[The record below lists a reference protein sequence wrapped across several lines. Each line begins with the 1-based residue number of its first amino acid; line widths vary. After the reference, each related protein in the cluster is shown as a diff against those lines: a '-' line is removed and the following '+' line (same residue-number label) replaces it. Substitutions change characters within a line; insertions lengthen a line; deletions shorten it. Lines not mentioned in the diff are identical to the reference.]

1 MSSFLD
7 QLRRRNVIRVG
18 IAYLAIAWLILQV
31 AEMLLPVYGFTD
43 AAIRNVVTLL
53 AVGLPITLAL
63 SWAFEWTPSGIV
75 KDSGEEPAGTAS
87 QQGNKGFDRFIIV
100 VLVVAIGFFSVDKF
114 ILDPARDAR
123 DIEAATEQGRASA
136 LEAVMSDKSVAV
148 LPFSNRSTLED
159 DVYFV
164 DGIHDDIL
172 TQLARISALVV
183 TSRTSVEQFRDT
195 SETIQDIGAALG
207 VRAILNG
214 GVQRSGDR
222 VRINV
227 RLVDA
232 AKDSLLWGDTYVREL
247 TAANIFAVQAEIA
260 SAVAGALQAA
270 LLPEEE
276 TALQQTPTNS
286 IEAYDLYLLGRY
298 HWRKR
303 TKESIDLAKVHFEQA
318 IQQDPG
324 YVLALSGLAD
334 SYVLSRFFGNLTGEV
349 AHPLAQQAIDQAMAI
364 DDSVSEVWASL
375 GLLRRSQGNFAEAE
389 EAFLRAL
396 ELDDRN
402 VPALIW
408 YSAMLRLARRDE
420 EGMAALLRALE
431 LEPMSHIINER
442 LAHLY
447 DERGEFERAIH
458 HFNRADQLDERDAGG
473 FQMEIA
479 WSLFWNG
486 EFARAVE
493 ALRTRLAGD
502 PDDISSM
509 WGLVRAYLA
518 MGDIAEAR
526 TWNDRASAI
535 TVMYRGG
542 YTIPA
547 AQQDYASAIIYLE
560 ETLRLEAPRRE
571 LEFIHG
577 LFEMHFRSGDIEA
590 ARRYLA
596 EYVDDMG
603 GELEISPRN
612 QVPLQQ
618 LAAAAF
624 WMLHGDEAMSE
635 PETGRALVEE
645 IHGRLT
651 DMADM
656 GWHRPGMFISLAAA
670 DALLGNTPDAI
681 ARFNEAIDHGYR
693 NQRQSLANPA
703 FDAIR
708 NTPEFELALGRMQAE
723 IENERARLAT
733 INLPPYTPPT
743 QFEPIALPRAVMASY
758 VGWYSN
764 GNVMAQIFF
773 DDNNEFSYTYGPQP
787 AAPLLPI
794 SNDEFFTPVA
804 TDFTVQFFLG
814 EDETPTHL
822 LVKGAYGDMRMKHV
836 DAPPPRIE
844 LSPDVLACYEGT
856 YAFDRLTGLEGERT
870 ETDYWVAEIYADVD
884 GKVWIDYDNQP
895 VLEIAPYSQTEFQLV
910 GMEAAYR
917 FVVDPET
924 GQCNEFLRIK
934 DGAEIHFYRQVE
946 AP

>member
-18 IAYLAIAWLILQV
+18 IAYLAVAWLILQV

-53 AVGLPITLAL
+53 AVGLPVTLAL
-63 SWAFEWTPSGIV
+63 AWAFEWTPEGIV
-75 KDSGEEPAGTAS
+75 KDSGTELAGNDTR
-87 QQGNKGFDRFIIV
+87 QNNKRFDRFIIG
-100 VLVVAIGFFSVDKF
+100 VLIVAVGFFAVDKF
-114 ILDPARDAR
+114 VLDPARDAR

-136 LEAVMSDKSVAV
+136 LQDIMSDTSVAV
-148 LPFSNRSTLED
+148 LPFANRSTLDE

-183 TSRTSVEQFRDT
+183 TSRTSVEQFRGT
-195 SETIQDIGAALG
+195 TQTMKEIGEALG
-207 VRAILNG
+207 VRAILEG

-227 RLVDA
+227 QLIDA
-232 AKDSLLWGDTYVREL
+232 AKDEHLWADTYVREL

-260 SAVAGALQAA
+260 SSVAGALQAA

-276 TALQQTPTNS
+276 TALRQIPTNS

-303 TKESIDLAKVHFEQA
+303 TKESIDIARGHFEQA
-318 IQQDPG
+318 IKQDPN

-334 SYVLSRFFGNLTGEV
+334 SYIMLRFFGNLTGEV

-375 GLLRRSQGNFAEAE
+375 GLLRRAQGKNAEAE
-389 EAFLRAL
+389 AAFLRAL
-396 ELDDRN
+396 ELDDHN

-408 YSAMLRLARRDE
+408 YSALLKLTRRDE
-420 EGMAALLRALE
+420 EGLDTLLKALE

-458 HFNRADQLDERDAGG
+458 HFNRADQLDDRDMGG

-486 EFARAVE
+486 QLARAIE
-493 ALRTRLAGD
+493 ALRTRLVDD
-502 PDDISSM
+502 PVDVSSM

-518 MGDIAEAR
+518 MGDVTQAR
-526 TWNDRASAI
+526 IWNDRASAI
-535 TVMYRGG
+535 TVLYRGG

-547 AQQDYASAIIYLE
+547 AEQDYAGAIIYLE

-577 LFEMHFRSGDIEA
+577 LFEMHYRSGDIES
-590 ARRYLA
+590 ARSYLV
-596 EYVDDMG
+596 EFVDDLG
-603 GELEISPRN
+603 GELEIPPRD
-612 QVPLQQ
+612 QVPLQT

-624 WMLHGDEAMSE
+624 WMLHGDEAKSE
-635 PETGRALVEE
+635 PETARALVEE
-645 IHGRLT
+645 IHASLSE
-651 DMADM
+651 MADM
-656 GWHRPGMFISLAAA
+656 GWHRPGLFISLAAA
-670 DALLGNTPDAI
+670 EALLGNTSDAI
-681 ARFNEAIDHGYR
+681 ARFNEAIDNGYR

-703 FDAIR
+703 FDVIR
-708 NTPEFELALGRMQAE
+708 DMPEFEHALGRMQAE
-723 IENERARLAT
+723 IENERARLASME
-733 INLPPYTPPT
+733 LAPYTPPT
-743 QFEPIALPRAVMASY
+743 QFVPIALPRAVMASY

-773 DDNNEFSYTYGPQP
+773 NDNNEFSYTYGPRP

-794 SNDEFFTPVA
+794 ADDEFFTPVA

-814 EDETPTHL
+814 EDESPSHL
-822 LVKGAYGDMRMKHV
+822 LVKSAYGDMRMKRV
-836 DAPPPRIE
+836 DDPAPRIE
-844 LSPDVLACYEGT
+844 LTSDVLACYEGT
-856 YAFDRLTGLEGERT
+856 YAFDRLGGMEGERT
-870 ETDYWVAEIYADVD
+870 EADYWVADIYTDVD

-895 VLEIAPYSQTEFQLV
+895 PLEIAAYSQTEFQLV
-910 GMEAAYR
+910 GMEATYR

-924 GQCNEFLRIK
+924 GECNEFLRIA
-934 DGAEIHFYRQVE
+934 DGNEIHFYRQ
-946 AP
+946 